1 MYAGTIARL
10 EEPIDEPL
18 ESRFANDYY
27 PAFDVQRTQTSFDDR
42 PIQEGQA
49 ADRVDTFEQRVEI
62 DRAESGKDRSI
73 STERVEERETLL
85 TDWVAD
91 VTGTG
96 LIAAESVD
104 GPGPFAFPFDQFYF
118 VGGEDVERL
127 RINLEEAYTAWKG
140 DDDLGNVWMNA
151 SDPGDGAQMSYHQQA
166 DADQKPTIGLG
177 FERPWDGTVVRG
189 VAYESGYVALYSVE
203 SAIKF
208 VRFVGDELL
217 PYAQPY
223 DDEDEQATLGE
234 DDEVCD
240 NCGRDVSVQEYLGGR
255 YCATCIDGHEDGGAA
270 LDLSEVRPDA

>member
-1 MYAGTIARL
+1 MYAGTIARFEDAL
-10 EEPIDEPL
+10 EEPL
-18 ESRFANDYY
+18 ESRFANGHY
-27 PAFDVQRTQTSFDDR
+27 PAFDVQRIQASFDDR

-49 ADRVDTFEQRVEI
+49 ADRVDVEGERVEI
-62 DRAESGKDRSI
+62 ASNGSGDDRSI
-73 STERVEERETLL
+73 VTERTEERDTLL

-91 VTGTG
+91 PTGTG

-104 GPGPFAFPFDQFYF
+104 GPGPFAFPFDQFFF

-127 RINLEEAYTAWKG
+127 RINLEDAYLAWKG
-140 DDDLGNVWMNA
+140 EDSLGNVWMNA

-203 SAIKF
+203 SAVDF

-217 PYAQPY
+217 PYARPV
-223 DDEDEQATLGE
+223 DDEDEQSTLGE

-240 NCGRDVSVQEYLGGR
+240 NCGRDVSVQEFLGGR
-255 YCATCIDGHEDGGAA
+255 YCATCIDAHEDGGAA
-270 LDLSEVRPDA
+270 LDLSEVRP